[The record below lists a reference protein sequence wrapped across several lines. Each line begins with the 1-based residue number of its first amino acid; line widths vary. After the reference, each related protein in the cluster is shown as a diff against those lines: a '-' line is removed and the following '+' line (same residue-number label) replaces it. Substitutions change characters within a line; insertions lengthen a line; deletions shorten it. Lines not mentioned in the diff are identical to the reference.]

1 MTPADTA
8 PALRASVIGVA
19 VNAALA
25 VVKISVGVA
34 GSSYALIADG
44 IESSADILS
53 SAIVWSGL
61 RVAAAPPDREHPYG
75 HGRAETLAG
84 VFVAVALIAAAALIA
99 AQSIHQIRT
108 PHPLPRWFTLPV
120 LAAVIGI
127 KFWLGRWVSRVSRES
142 GSAALAGD
150 AGHHWA
156 DALTSV
162 AAFIGISIA
171 LIGGAGWE
179 SADDWAALF
188 ACLVVGVSGVRLLR
202 PGVHD
207 LMDGAA
213 PGEFESRVRAIARAV
228 PGVAG
233 VEKTRI
239 RRSGL
244 GWWMDIHVEVDG
256 SMSVVEGHAIAHA
269 VRDALVGAK
278 LNIADALVHIEPAEV
293 VPVARPAHRLET

>member
-1 MTPADTA
+1 MSPDLA
-8 PALRASVIGVA
+8 PALRASLLGIA
-19 VNAALA
+19 VNSALA
-25 VVKISVGVA
+25 AVKIATGVA

-61 RVAAAPPDREHPYG
+61 RVAAEPPDENHPFG
-75 HGRAETLAG
+75 HGRAETLAS
-84 VFVAVALIAAAALIA
+84 FLVALALIGA
-99 AQSIHQIRT
+99 ASVIAVQSIHEIIT
-108 PHPLPRWFTLPV
+108 PHSTPKWFTLPV
-120 LAAVIGI
+120 LAAVIGV
-127 KFWLGRWVSRVSRES
+127 KAWLGRRVARIARET

-156 DALTSV
+156 DLLTST
-162 AAFIGISIA
+162 AAFVGISIA
-171 LIGGAGWE
+171 LIGGPGYE

-188 ACLVVGVSGVRLLR
+188 ACAVVGMGGLRLLR
-202 PGVHD
+202 PRLHD

-213 PGEFESRVRAIARAV
+213 PGEVEQRVRAVAGAV

-233 VEKTRI
+233 VEKCRI

-256 SMSVVEGHAIAHA
+256 QLTVSEGHAIAHA
-269 VRDALVGAK
+269 VRDALTGSDLRIMDVV
-278 LNIADALVHIEPAEV
+278 VHVEPARGEG
-293 VPVARPAHRLET
+293 RS